1 MDSGS
6 PLRYGRNDEFSCQVT
21 NGIVK
26 ERQVSFAGI
35 VFFQNRLLSSKW
47 PSGML
52 QHRDIGLEVKLKRY
66 LNLALLHSAI
76 GMMDQWNDGIM
87 GSGILEWWV

>member
-1 MDSGS
+1 
-6 PLRYGRNDEFSCQVT
+6 
-21 NGIVK
+21 
-26 ERQVSFAGI
+26 
-35 VFFQNRLLSSKW
+35 
-47 PSGML
+47 ML